1 MPLPIL
7 TIASSVLALAAVL
20 GLVVLA
26 GRVLRGA
33 GFAGFR
39 PSARLALRESLVI
52 DRNRSLR
59 IVTCDARELL
69 LLVGGSS
76 DVVIGWL
83 PPAHI
88 GAPTTSCGAN
98 S

>member
-1 MPLPIL
+1 MPLPL
-7 TIASSVLALAAVL
+7 VTIATSVLALAAVL

-26 GRVLRGA
+26 GRALRGA

-39 PSARLALRESLVI
+39 PNSRLAVRESIAI
-52 DRNRSLR
+52 DRTRSLR
-59 IVTCDARELL
+59 IVSCDARELL
-69 LLVGGSS
+69 LLVGGST

-83 PPAHI
+83 P
-88 GAPTTSCGAN
+88 SNGAN